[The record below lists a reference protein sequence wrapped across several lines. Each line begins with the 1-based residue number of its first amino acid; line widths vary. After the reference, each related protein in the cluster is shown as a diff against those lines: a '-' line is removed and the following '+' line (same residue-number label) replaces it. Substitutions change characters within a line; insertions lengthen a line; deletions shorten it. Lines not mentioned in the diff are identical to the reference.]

1 MLLLIICDFL
11 QDFLQDS
18 LRPSHTLLPKV
29 RFEGLHLLSVD
40 EGTLDV
46 GQLIDKYTNTKRKK
60 S

>member
-18 LRPSHTLLPKV
+18 LRPPHTLLPKV